1 MNLTVDAGEFIA
13 IVGRSGNGKSTLI
26 NMVAGLIRPTSGTVS
41 VAGRNV
47 ADLGDKALSVLR
59 NRTIGFVTQSQ
70 TLLGNLTVL
79 DNVILPATM
88 FPEPLPFAQNAEA
101 TDAQVVQAA
110 QIAQAEEF
118 IEEKPEKYESPVS
131 QGGTNVSG
139 GQKQR
144 LTIARALVSKPE
156 ILILDD
162 SLSALDFATD
172 AALRKAIGE
181 LEGNVTTFL
190 VSQRISGIRQAD
202 KILVMEDGELAGQG
216 THEELMETCETYQ
229 EIYYSQFPE
238 ERPAA
243 VKSSKETGK
252 DLDKADKM
260 TEKAEKGAAE

>member
-1 MNLTVDAGEFIA
+1 MTC
-13 IVGRSGNGKSTLI
+13 T
-26 NMVAGLIRPTSGTVS
+26 P
-41 VAGRNV
+41 
-47 ADLGDKALSVLR
+47 
-59 NRTIGFVTQSQ
+59 
-70 TLLGNLTVL
+70 
-79 DNVILPATM
+79 
-88 FPEPLPFAQNAEA
+88 
-101 TDAQVVQAA
+101 
-110 QIAQAEEF
+110 
-118 IEEKPEKYESPVS
+118 
-131 QGGTNVSG
+131 
-139 GQKQR
+139 
-144 LTIARALVSKPE
+144 ARALVSKPE